1 MNKVVI
7 GVGYGDEGK
16 GATVNYLSNAN
27 STVIRFNGGAQAGH
41 TVVHRGFR
49 HVFSHIGSGTLKGAE
64 THLSKYFV
72 CNPAGFNNE
81 YEHLWKN
88 GFSPIVSVDPNA
100 YITTPYDIY
109 INREIERKRHNKHG
123 SVGIGIGETIERSE
137 NGFPICVKDLLDEKL
152 LWKKL
157 DKIKDWAW
165 DRHFSLG
172 LGLHLFDIEFY
183 WHDFIKDCQLFLKRI
198 SLIKDKEII
207 KKENVIFEG
216 AQGLLLDPEY
226 GTMPYCTR
234 SNCGLKNIVELCDE
248 PCDVYYVS
256 RPYMTRHGA
265 GPLPFERVI
274 PDHVVDLTNQPNE
287 FQGSLRYSPLNLD
300 KIGDVISKEKDKYGF
315 IINRCFAVMS
325 CLDQI
330 DYEYDRVEFIQN
342 NEIRY
347 TYRDYIGY
355 CYANAIDG
363 RFVDISNKY
372 NQ

>member
-1 MNKVVI
+1 MKKVVI

-49 HVFSHIGSGTLKGAE
+49 HVFSHIGSGTLKGAK

-72 CNPAGFNNE
+72 CNPSGFNNE
-81 YEHLWKN
+81 YEHLVNN
-88 GFSPIVSVDPNA
+88 GFIPSVSVDPNS

-109 INREIERKRHNKHG
+109 INREIERKRYNKHG
-123 SVGIGIGETIERSE
+123 SVGIGFGETIARS
-137 NGFPICVKDLLDEKL
+137 GGVFSFCVKDLSYYDNIKYRL
-152 LWKKL
+152 LQLENDWFPKRCAELGISDYVDFDKKAFCN
-157 DKIKDWAW
+157 DCE
-165 DRHFSLG
+165 
-172 LGLHLFDIEFY
+172 LFIR
-183 WHDFIKDCQLFLKRI
+183 RI
-198 SLIKDKEII
+198 SIIKDKEII
-207 KKENVIFEG
+207 KRENVIFEG

-226 GTMPYCTR
+226 GTMPHCTR

-265 GPLPFERVI
+265 GPLPFERPIPNHVI
-274 PDHVVDLTNQPNE
+274 DKTNQPNE

-300 KIGDVISKEKDKYGF
+300 KIGEVISKEKDKYSF
-315 IINRCFAVMS
+315 IINKCFAVMS

-330 DYEYDRVEFIQN
+330 DDEYNNVEFIQN
-342 NEIRY
+342 NEVRF
-347 TYRDYIGY
+347 TYKDYIGY

-372 NQ
+372 NA